1 MSEPVDVPIRDESI
15 RLGQFLKLANL
26 VDSGADA
33 KAAVVAGQVQVN
45 GVVDKRRG
53 WLLKPGDVVALGGVS
68 ARVVSRAG

>member
-1 MSEPVDVPIRDESI
+1 MSEPVDVPIRDDSI

-33 KAAVVAGQVQVN
+33 KAAVVAGQVFVN

-53 WLLKPGDVVALGGVS
+53 WLLQHGDVVAVGGVS
-68 ARVVSRAG
+68 ARVVSRA